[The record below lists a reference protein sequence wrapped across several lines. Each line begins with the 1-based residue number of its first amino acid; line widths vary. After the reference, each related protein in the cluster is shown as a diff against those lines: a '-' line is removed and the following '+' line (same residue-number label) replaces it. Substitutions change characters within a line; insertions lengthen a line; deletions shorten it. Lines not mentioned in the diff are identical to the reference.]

1 MPIAPAAAHA
11 GLSQA
16 TIRFYEKSGMLPK
29 IARNAQGWRDVHGD
43 TLTWLVTLGHLRST
57 GMPLANVKRF
67 AQSAHAPDCD
77 SEPQARMRLA
87 LLRKRAARLAQRRAD
102 LAACETYLTHK
113 IGIYTA
119 LSGETS

>member
-1 MPIAPAAAHA
+1 MPIAPATTHT

-87 LLRKRAARLAQRRAD
+87 QRRAD

-119 LSGETS
+119 LLEETS